1 MTATTSPSQ
10 TTDHIVQICKER
22 SERGVATR
30 ADWARLA
37 EINPERAYS
46 ELKAYLQQHDSQQQ
60 VNPFEKRNAFRFTGM
75 AAGFVVGVVFM
86 IAWWLFAEW
95 LHENVVTSARG
106 WDVVTFTQY
115 VAASLIP
122 AFAYLGWR
130 IDNNRNS
137 VNQQGTDAAGS
148 LKNASWDD
156 LLARFDATRKAG
168 GTRMY

>member
-10 TTDHIVQICKER
+10 TTDHMVQICKER

-30 ADWARLA
+30 TDWIRLA
-37 EINPERAYS
+37 EINSDRAYR
-46 ELKAYLQQHDSQQQ
+46 ELKTYLLQQDSEQQA
-60 VNPFEKRNAFRFTGM
+60 NPFEKRNPFRFAGM
-75 AAGFVVGVVFM
+75 AAGFVAGVLFM
-86 IAWWLFAEW
+86 IAWWLFGEW
-95 LHENVVTSARG
+95 MHENIVTSARG

-130 IDNNRNS
+130 IDHKRNEGGQPDS
-137 VNQQGTDAAGS
+137 GAGGS
-148 LKNASWDD
+148 LKNASWEE
-156 LLARFDATRKAG
+156 LLERFDATRKAG